1 MERAE
6 RLRRLQE
13 LKANMAKK
21 QGAQDQN
28 HEMQI
33 VMDDRTRQL
42 RQSSGKKR
50 HPSAKGDVIYRNEN
64 ANVKVLYQDNS
75 LPAIHH

>member
-33 VMDDRTRQL
+33 VMDDRTR
-42 RQSSGKKR
+42 
-50 HPSAKGDVIYRNEN
+50 
-64 ANVKVLYQDNS
+64 
-75 LPAIHH
+75 